1 MIERANGT
9 IKELIQKSL
18 KLNEDFDWAKNLQ
31 ILIGHINNTNH
42 RITRFTP
49 NQIQEAYENDD
60 KEILDEAFDRK
71 LKKNTATH
79 HKKFSKTRYGKNIF
93 TK

>member
-60 KEILDEAFDRK
+60 KEILDEAFDRE
-71 LKKNTATH
+71 LKKKHGNTSQEI
-79 HKKFSKTRYGKNIF
+79 FKNKIW
-93 TK
+93 